1 MEAFDAYM
9 AQVFEDRV
17 VGDVQSLFPEEYEF
31 LGEDIVRERV
41 RQGCTDTEALGI
53 QIEADIARFI
63 YLMFLLAP
71 DFAENARYPW
81 VPPILS
87 DTFLKPSEK
96 LDALYAEARKALEVS
111 SESLRGN
118 R

>member
-9 AQVFEDRV
+9 TRTFEDRV
-17 VGDVQSLFPEEYEF
+17 VGDVQILFPEEYEF

-41 RQGCTDTEALGI
+41 RQGCTDAEALGI

-71 DFAENARYPW
+71 DFTESARYPW
-81 VPPILS
+81 VSPILS
-87 DTFLKPSEK
+87 DESLKPSEK
-96 LDALYAEARKALEVS
+96 LDALYVEARKVFEVS